1 MASDTP
7 RPSKT
12 QKKKLMLSLQDLGAE
27 LVTLNDP
34 QLASIELPEGLRDA
48 IIDARGMRKFEARRR
63 QLQYIGRL
71 MRDIDP
77 EPIQARLDGWKAS
90 SREHTARLHRIE
102 RWRERL
108 IGDDTALGEFIAA
121 HPDADAERLRMLIR
135 GCRAESADNRP
146 PRSFRALF
154 QLIRDTTEANTS
166 TIKEHDNAQR

>member
-27 LVTLNDP
+27 LVTLNDA
-34 QLASIELPEGLRDA
+34 QLASIDLPEGLRDA
-48 IIDARGMRKFEARRR
+48 IIDARSMRKFEARRR
-63 QLQYIGRL
+63 QLQYIGKL

-77 EPIQARLDGWKAS
+77 EPIRARLDGWKAS
-90 SREHTARLHRIE
+90 SREHTARLHCIE

-121 HPDADAERLRMLIR
+121 HPKADAERLRMLIL

-154 QLIRDTTEANTS
+154 QLIRDMTEANTS
-166 TIKEHDNAQR
+166 MINEHDNAQR